1 LGADQPAT
9 GFICYSLSEQ
19 KEIGS
24 SVDDII
30 QGYVDYIR
38 RESKGQPCY
47 FLGWSWGGLL
57 AYETA
62 RKLGDEIDLR
72 LITMVD
78 VCDLGTEFAIGA
90 KPRFKPGERDQLHAT
105 VQEWLSRTAMR
116 ADWDRLL
123 NVMDE

>member
-1 LGADQPAT
+1 VVLRASGTKPVLYCFPRLLVSTRDYVRLVDCLGANQPAT

-57 AYETA
+57 A
-62 RKLGDEIDLR
+62 
-72 LITMVD
+72 
-78 VCDLGTEFAIGA
+78 
-90 KPRFKPGERDQLHAT
+90 
-105 VQEWLSRTAMR
+105 
-116 ADWDRLL
+116 
-123 NVMDE
+123 